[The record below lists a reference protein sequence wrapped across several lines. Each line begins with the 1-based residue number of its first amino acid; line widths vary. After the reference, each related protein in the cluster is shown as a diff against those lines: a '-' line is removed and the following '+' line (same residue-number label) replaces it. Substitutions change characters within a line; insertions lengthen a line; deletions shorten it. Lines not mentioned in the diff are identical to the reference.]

1 MIAYQRVVDA
11 FRDAGLTVIETG
23 HGKANAQAPN
33 HSPADR
39 SVSIRD
45 IGEQV
50 LIHSHS
56 DPTDMVL
63 DALSLTLSDLFDT
76 PRGADYTY
84 PDGRVVHR
92 SPTKK
97 FRQDGNTKGTSLYRA
112 DRLAA
117 ADVIYVSEGEKDVH
131 ALESEGASA
140 TCTAMGAG
148 KAHLFDLT
156 PLHGK
161 KIRIVRDMDE
171 PGRAHA
177 MQLMELLT
185 GKSDVTVWEP
195 AVGKDAADHIAAGFG
210 LEEFRPAAGFDTGP
224 IVKALQAALEMART
238 VPVEEAAAFAYQQ
251 LDAATAAPE
260 DKGPRLKRFGDM
272 LDDWWEWVDA
282 PPAKIRTIPTPWPE
296 LDDLLAGGLQ
306 PGRSY
311 LFAGR
316 PGGGKSLALTNFAAY
331 AAAHGSPGAL
341 FSVEMGAMEIMSRI
355 LAAGGQ
361 AEYGQ
366 VSARNL
372 DDWNRG
378 RIAKYSIDVETM
390 PLWVSDQAAITID
403 QVRAQARALKRAN
416 GLDFVA
422 VDYVQLLRA
431 ADSRQPRERQIAEIS
446 WGLKTMAKELD
457 VAVVSACQLNR
468 GPTKEKRPPT
478 IAELRES
485 GALEQDSDVV
495 ILLHHNLMEGQ
506 PTGEVDLIV
515 GKNRTGKL
523 STITLPFRG
532 YQARI
537 G

>member
-1 MIAYQRVVDA
+1 
-11 FRDAGLTVIETG
+11 
-23 HGKANAQAPN
+23 
-33 HSPADR
+33 
-39 SVSIRD
+39 
-45 IGEQV
+45 
-50 LIHSHS
+50 
-56 DPTDMVL
+56 
-63 DALSLTLSDLFDT
+63 
-76 PRGADYTY
+76 
-84 PDGRVVHR
+84 
-92 SPTKK
+92 
-97 FRQDGNTKGTSLYRA
+97 
-112 DRLAA
+112 
-117 ADVIYVSEGEKDVH
+117 
-131 ALESEGASA
+131 
-140 TCTAMGAG
+140 
-148 KAHLFDLT
+148 
-156 PLHGK
+156 
-161 KIRIVRDMDE
+161 
-171 PGRAHA
+171 
-177 MQLMELLT
+177 
-185 GKSDVTVWEP
+185 
-195 AVGKDAADHIAAGFG
+195 
-210 LEEFRPAAGFDTGP
+210 
-224 IVKALQAALEMART
+224 LQAALEMART

-251 LDAATAAPE
+251 LDAATATPE

-282 PPAKIRTIPTPWPE
+282 PPAQVRTIPTPWPE

-331 AAAHGSPGAL
+331 AAAQGHPGAL
-341 FSVEMGAMEIMSRI
+341 FSVEMGTMEIMSRI
-355 LAAGGQ
+355 LAAGSQ

-457 VAVVSACQLNR
+457 VAVISACQLNR
-468 GPTKEKRPPT
+468 GPAKEKRPPT